1 MNRDRNTWGWEGQTV
16 AHWLGHVFHG
26 QHCTYISAFGLLL
39 FFPPGPLQIFSFSV
53 LELWVVLFCWN
64 PFLFPCKT
72 LVFSSSFHPLETCWV
87 LMSTD
92 CTFLFSF
99 VVCHLEPKAVG
110 HNLGYTQ
117 TVVNSVPLRLNS
129 SALSFLHSPTLISI
143 HDHWKNHSLD

>member
-1 MNRDRNTWGWEGQTV
+1 MMMGRAGTGSLPGACFPWSEL
-16 AHWLGHVFHG
+16 HFHL
-26 QHCTYISAFGLLL
+26 CFWPAFI
-39 FFPPGPLQIFSFSV
+39 FFPRPLQIFSFSV

-72 LVFSSSFHPLETCWV
+72 LVFSSSSFHPLEACWV

-92 CTFLFSF
+92 CALLFSF
-99 VVCHLEPKAVG
+99 VVCHLQPKAVR

-129 SALSFLHSPTLISI
+129 LVFSFLYSPTLTSI
-143 HDHWKNHSLD
+143 HDHRKNHSLD